1 VSTPFARV
9 LGSAGVSFAAALS
22 LPLEL
27 ARVAVAGFSRGCVA
41 TGAGLTWRTGAL
53 RRETLGCD
61 DAFHGKSNKKASALE
76 EKPASTAKL
85 AVIASK
91 AFR

>member
-1 VSTPFARV
+1 
-9 LGSAGVSFAAALS
+9 
-22 LPLEL
+22 
-27 ARVAVAGFSRGCVA
+27 VA

-76 EKPASTAKL
+76 ERPASTAKL